1 MEFLNPN
8 FLYLLIVLIVLI
20 AMKIVFFSKRN
31 ASLQVSNVE
40 SLKIFFNRGAT
51 FKIFLLNSLFV
62 IALTFLIVSLARPR
76 ISSSDKLVKVDVVDI
91 ILVLDTSSSM
101 LAEDFK
107 PNRLEAVK
115 KAAQDFIENRNGDRI
130 GLLVF
135 GKETFIQCPLTIDY
149 SVLSNL
155 LTEVTVIDR
164 KYDGTAI
171 GIAIA
176 NGINRLRA
184 NDSKSKVII
193 LLSDGSNN
201 SGAIDPISAARM
213 AKEYNIKIYTIG
225 AGTRQAVTYIPDRGY
240 IKNEIDEDTLK
251 KIAAETGGKYFR
263 AIDKESLSN
272 VYEEINELEKSEITV
287 SYFTQYKEIYL
298 YFLGAGFIIL
308 ILYEVLNIIYFRR
321 IIWFLKTYHLPLF
334 PFS

>member
-40 SLKIFFNRGAT
+40 SLKIFFNKGAT

-76 ISSSDKLVKVDVVDI
+76 ISSSDKLIKVDVVDI

-101 LAEDFK
+101 LAQDFK

-149 SVLSNL
+149 SVLNNL

-201 SGAIDPISAARM
+201 SGAIDPISAAKM

-225 AGTRQAVTYIPDRGY
+225 AGTRQAVTYIPNRGY

-263 AIDKESLSN
+263 AIDKESLSS
-272 VYEEINELEKSEITV
+272 VYEEINKLEKSEITV
-287 SYFTQYKEIYL
+287 SYFTQYREMYL
-298 YFLGAGFIIL
+298 YFLCAGFIVL

-321 IIWFLKTYHLPLF
+321 II
-334 PFS
+334 